1 MELSAYSGG
10 SAKNWESVVS
20 EDSEIL
26 LHNVNKNPQEE
37 YEIEVVTDSIDS
49 AALKQEKERLLKRI
63 KEIDHV
69 LNCEG

>member
-1 MELSAYSGG
+1 MDQLTAVEVLR
-10 SAKNWESVVS
+10 
-20 EDSEIL
+20 
-26 LHNVNKNPQEE
+26 EE